1 MKQNVKQ
8 ALGRRILRFS
18 LWTSSPKFYLHFFLP
33 AILLTLVGNIAVSL
47 ENSYLLTFSAL
58 SLSSISFYHFF
69 KFVRLALP

>member
-1 MKQNVKQ
+1 MKQS
-8 ALGRRILRFS
+8 ADYILGLLILRASF
-18 LWTSSPKFYLHFFLP
+18 PRRVKEFYLHFFLP

-58 SLSSISFYHFF
+58 ALSVISFHHFF